1 MLKDLI
7 SLGVGSALL
16 AKEKVEEELKE
27 LIDKGQM
34 SKEDA
39 RKLIDKAKAKGEE
52 QEKALREEIKKSLR
66 EVLEE
71 MGLATKVDL
80 EKLKDEL
87 KGSNNNK

>member
-27 LIDKGQM
+27 LIDKGKM

-39 RKLIDKAKAKGEE
+39 QKLIDKAKAKGEE
-52 QEKALREEIKKSLR
+52 QEKALKDEIKKSLR

-71 MGLATKVDL
+71 MELVTKADL
-80 EKLKDEL
+80 EKLIDEL
-87 KGSNNNK
+87 KSSNK